1 MELPE
6 IMTKPSDGHVLSL
19 ALEVLVKS
27 PLDQAD
33 DVSLISA
40 ATAVWYSSSDLE
52 TEVAAFLSCHSDE
65 LQLRRAGY
73 LLERFTRFA
82 CVSDSRVLETLNALE
97 LFAHSISRQEVTL
110 QSVIPLN
117 QRRDVLAI
125 SWGLDEGLDLKVQ
138 TLMPY
143 QTRHYAA
150 EQRAM

>member
-1 MELPE
+1 
-6 IMTKPSDGHVLSL
+6 MTKPLDGHVLSS
-19 ALEVLVKS
+19 ALDTLVRS

-33 DVSLISA
+33 DVALISA
-40 ATAVWYSSSDLE
+40 AKAVWYSDSNLE
-52 TEVAAFLSCHSDE
+52 CEVSVFLSCHNDD

-82 CVSDSRVLETLNALE
+82 CVSDTRVSETLNALE
-97 LFAHSISRQEVTL
+97 LFARSTSRKEMAAHTGM
-110 QSVIPLN
+110 PLN

-125 SWGLDEGLDLKVQ
+125 SWGLDEGLGLKAQ

-150 EQRAM
+150 EQQALNS